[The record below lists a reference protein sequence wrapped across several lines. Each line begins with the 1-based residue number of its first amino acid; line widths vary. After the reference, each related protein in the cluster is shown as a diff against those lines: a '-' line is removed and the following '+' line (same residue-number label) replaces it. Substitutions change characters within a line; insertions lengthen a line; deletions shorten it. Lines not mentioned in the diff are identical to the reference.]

1 MSTLQQNSLTL
12 TSSSGNNDID
22 RFKQWQ
28 REGRLIL
35 IRFYA
40 TWCGHCNHMEKD
52 WESFLASID
61 FSRMSALRVASVESE
76 LLAALE
82 LEDEVPL
89 GYPTIKIYQGTQL
102 KDEFQGAREESAFHT
117 FTTNVY
123 DSVYDMKA
131 TTQKSLNTKSNQR
144 KSVRGGR
151 RGRRGSRR
159 QRRSRRSRRRAHGPA

>member
-1 MSTLQQNSLTL
+1 MGSEMC
-12 TSSSGNNDID
+12 IRD
-22 RFKQWQ
+22 R
-28 REGRLIL
+28 
-35 IRFYA
+35 
-40 TWCGHCNHMEKD
+40 
-52 WESFLASID
+52 
-61 FSRMSALRVASVESE
+61 
-76 LLAALE
+76 
-82 LEDEVPL
+82 DEVPL

-131 TTQKSLNTKSNQR
+131 TTQKSLNTKSKQR